1 MRKTT
6 LVGFILLVAFL
17 VAGARAYAA
26 GFPVQQV
33 DAVLGRSAQQLPGSV
48 YKYSWPRSDLMVK
61 VAGTAIAPGLALGSW
76 AAFAPRTDNT
86 WVMGDLVLLQS
97 ETGPVIDKLQAGGFS
112 ITGVHNHLMNEIPRV
127 MYVHYMG
134 EGGAVELARVLKDAL
149 GQSHTPMG
157 PAAHP
162 AASQKT
168 PGWVTELQSAL
179 GRTGKLNGPVLG
191 VSIDRADD
199 DKVENQIVPPVM
211 GLQTALNFQD
221 AGGKV
226 ASTGDFV
233 LIASE
238 VNVVIRTLHQHGIT
252 VTALHNHMLDDS
264 PHLFFMHYWALDDPA
279 RVGEGLKAALTEMN
293 LKQQP

>member
-1 MRKTT
+1 MHKTT
-6 LVGFILLVAFL
+6 VVNVVFLAAFL
-17 VAGARAYAA
+17 VAGTRAYAA

-48 YKYSWPRSDLMVK
+48 YKYSWPRSDLKVR

-76 AAFAPRTDNT
+76 AAFAARTDNS

-97 ETGPVIDKLQAGGFS
+97 ETGPVIDKLQAGGFT
-112 ITGVHNHLMNEIPRV
+112 IMGVHNHLMNELPRV

-134 EGGAVELARVLKDAL
+134 EGDPVEMARVLKEAL
-149 GQSHTPMG
+149 GQSRTPIG
-157 PAAHP
+157 PAGHSTGTQETP
-162 AASQKT
+162 A
-168 PGWVTELQSAL
+168 WVPKLQSAL

-199 DKVENQIVPPVM
+199 DKVENQIVPPAM

-238 VNVVIRTLHQHGIT
+238 VNVVIRALHQHGIT
-252 VTALHNHMLDDS
+252 VTALHNHMLDDN
-264 PHLFFMHYWALDDPA
+264 PHLFFMHYWVFDDSA

-293 LKQQP
+293 LKKQQ

>member
-1 MRKTT
+1 M
-6 LVGFILLVAFL
+6 
-17 VAGARAYAA
+17 
-26 GFPVQQV
+26 
-33 DAVLGRSAQQLPGSV
+33 D
-48 YKYSWPRSDLMVK
+48 
-61 VAGTAIAPGLALGSW
+61 
-76 AAFAPRTDNT
+76 
-86 WVMGDLVLLQS
+86 
-97 ETGPVIDKLQAGGFS
+97 
-112 ITGVHNHLMNEIPRV
+112 
-127 MYVHYMG
+127 VHYMG
-134 EGGAVELARVLKDAL
+134 EGGAVEMARVLKEAL
-149 GQSHTPMG
+149 GQSRTPMG

-162 AASQKT
+162 AASQKI

-199 DKVENQIVPPVM
+199 DKVENQIVPPTM

-238 VNVVIRTLHQHGIT
+238 VNVVIRALHQHGIT

-264 PHLFFMHYWALDDPA
+264 PHLFFMHYWVLDDPA
-279 RVGEGLKAALTEMN
+279 RVGEGVKAALTEMN
-293 LKQQP
+293 VKKQQ

>member
-6 LVGFILLVAFL
+6 VMDVVFLVAFL

-48 YKYSWPRSDLMVK
+48 YKYSWPRSDLKVK
-61 VAGTAIAPGLALGSW
+61 VAGMPIAPGLALGSW
-76 AAFAPRTDNT
+76 AAFAQRPDNT

-97 ETGPVIDKLQAGGFS
+97 EIGPVIDKLQAGGFS
-112 ITGVHNHLMNEIPRV
+112 ITGVHNHLMNELPRV

-134 EGGAVELARVLKDAL
+134 GGGPAELARVLKEAL
-149 GQSHTPMG
+149 GQSHTPIG

-162 AASQKT
+162 AASQKI

-199 DKVENQIVPPVM
+199 DKVENQIVPPAM

-226 ASTGDFV
+226 VSTGDFV

-279 RVGEGLKAALTEMN
+279 RVGEGLKAALNEMN
-293 LKQQP
+293 LKKQQ